1 MEHLISRFLP
11 TNREAKIRVV
21 DLKGISRIGSSS
33 SRINNNSSSSDVG
46 CSSGCGSSSSS
57 NSSSGG
63 ISTSFK
69 ESSKATKD
77 KRYEYLA
84 ENTSCSGLAD
94 FAYNDH
100 CSCSRHHEAVECM

>member
-1 MEHLISRFLP
+1 MEHLIGRFLP

-21 DLKGISRIGSSS
+21 DLKGISRICKHHNSGSSS
-33 SRINNNSSSSDVG
+33 GGSSSSDVG
-46 CSSGCGSSSSS
+46 CSGGGSSSSGS
-57 NSSSGG
+57 
-63 ISTSFK
+63 STSFK

-77 KRYEYLA
+77 KRYEYLV
-84 ENTSCSGLAD
+84 EDTSCSGLAD